1 MKEATSS
8 NTPFTEG
15 MSDIEGAALVDGF
28 GVAKDAPKN
37 DLRVCIPPV
46 GRPAACLLAR
56 LPRRSRAT
64 PWSLAAGA
72 LAGSTRRI
80 GRKRASRSSV
90 RPNKPVLPIATTWL
104 DETPSGLLLRQTD
117 QSLGGAQGGG
127 QRPTKAQVAGHA
139 QRRSGGGHRTTGS
152 ELGQRTARTAA

>member
-80 GRKRASRSSV
+80 GRKRASRSSE
-90 RPNKPVLPIATTWL
+90 RPYSAPP
-104 DETPSGLLLRQTD
+104 PSLM
-117 QSLGGAQGGG
+117 
-127 QRPTKAQVAGHA
+127 V
-139 QRRSGGGHRTTGS
+139 
-152 ELGQRTARTAA
+152 

>member
-72 LAGSTRRI
+72 LGAIALSFPALLIPGRRCGCTDRGRLALGFIGYGLTHLERAG
-80 GRKRASRSSV
+80 
-90 RPNKPVLPIATTWL
+90 N
-104 DETPSGLLLRQTD
+104 Q
-117 QSLGGAQGGG
+117 
-127 QRPTKAQVAGHA
+127 
-139 QRRSGGGHRTTGS
+139 
-152 ELGQRTARTAA
+152 